1 MLHQMWKAP
10 EIRIL
15 NLVGGTW
22 LLVLPRG
29 CVVLFRLVFKFIAI
43 GLFCFE
49 SSYFLL
55 KALGEIKL
63 AIFHLKEV
71 IHKICSTSRVTA
83 VQVETGSSCVAQMA
97 WNLQFFF
104 SRWEVT
110 PLTAQ
115 RAHGSF
121 CLHSHSMPLIPSCT
135 VCVLGRGLSPYTGD
149 TVFIDTPAPLP
160 CCSLD
165 MLDQQTWNC

>member
-10 EIRIL
+10 EVRIL

-29 CVVLFRLVFKFIAI
+29 CVVLFHLVFKFIAI

-55 KALGEIKL
+55 KALGEMKL

-71 IHKICSTSRVTA
+71 ISQDLLHIMSDSST
-83 VQVETGSSCVAQMA
+83 G
-97 WNLQFFF
+97 
-104 SRWEVT
+104 
-110 PLTAQ
+110 
-115 RAHGSF
+115 
-121 CLHSHSMPLIPSCT
+121 
-135 VCVLGRGLSPYTGD
+135 
-149 TVFIDTPAPLP
+149 
-160 CCSLD
+160 
-165 MLDQQTWNC
+165 